1 MMSMSRFTVL
11 LLLFISSMPSTFAA
25 TAEIRVVRHAPY
37 VYCNV
42 YAADACFGIAK
53 DDRLTMAPAI
63 DFVVYEVSFSFG
75 RTAVIYSG
83 FNPRIGVEPGS
94 DFKPCAGSNGFAEC
108 RRRELA
114 NGGVEFVA
122 SRDQRSAF
130 LHIVISKGKADDLPK
145 LESFLA
151 NVRACTYDGDSVTCA
166 P

>member
-1 MMSMSRFTVL
+1 MSIPHFTVL
-11 LLLFISSMPSTFAA
+11 LLSLVSSMSSAIAA
-25 TAEIRVVRHAPY
+25 TAETRVARHEPY

-42 YAADACFGIAK
+42 YAADACFGVARG
-53 DDRLTMAPAI
+53 DRLTMEPRI

-83 FNPRIGVEPGS
+83 FNPRIGEDPGS
-94 DFKPCAGSNGFAEC
+94 GFKTCVGTNGFAEC

-122 SRDQRSAF
+122 SRDKQSAF

-151 NVRACTYDGDSVTCA
+151 NIRACTYDGDSVTCT